1 MAKFL
6 RFFGISLIII
16 ILTVLNIGLSYLL
29 PYPFNKINIL
39 FIAII
44 IFILWKNSGTIIW
57 FAFFSHLLLELFST
71 TPFGIILFS
80 STISI
85 LFTYWLYQE
94 IFTNRSLLSTL
105 AIGFFALFFYR
116 VLYLLLLILAKFL
129 SFTTSIPWQSIF
141 ITFFW
146 EFIFTLTALAIIYFI
161 ISKSSRRFN
170 TTIIESGLF
179 KI

>member
-1 MAKFL
+1 MV
-6 RFFGISLIII
+6 
-16 ILTVLNIGLSYLL
+16 LTIFNIGLSYLL

-39 FIAII
+39 FIVII

-57 FAFFSHLLLELFST
+57 FTFFSHLLLELFST

-80 STISI
+80 STISV

-94 IFTNRSLLSTL
+94 IFTNRSLLSTV

-116 VLYLLLLILAKFL
+116 LFYMLLLILAK
-129 SFTTSIPWQSIF
+129 SFSLIINIPWQSIF

-146 EFIFTLTALAIIYFI
+146 EFIFTLSVLAIIYFI
-161 ISKSSRRFN
+161 ISKLSRRFN

>member
-6 RFFGISLIII
+6 KFFGIGLIIMV
-16 ILTVLNIGLSYLL
+16 LTIFNIGLSYLL

-39 FIAII
+39 FIVII

-57 FAFFSHLLLELFST
+57 FTFFSHLLLELFST

-80 STISI
+80 STISV

-94 IFTNRSLLSTL
+94 IFTNRSLLSTV

-116 VLYLLLLILAKFL
+116 LFYMLLLILAK
-129 SFTTSIPWQSIF
+129 SFSLIINIPWQSIF
-141 ITFFW
+141 ITF
-146 EFIFTLTALAIIYFI
+146 
-161 ISKSSRRFN
+161 
-170 TTIIESGLF
+170 
-179 KI
+179 